1 MDGSWIGYALPLV
14 ALFVI
19 AVALM
24 LQRQAK

>member
-1 MDGSWIGYALPLV
+1 MDGSWIGFALPFM

-19 AVALM
+19 LVALA

>member
-1 MDGSWIGYALPLV
+1 MDGSWIGFALPFV